1 MKTIELIKA
10 RPVLVKISQAE
21 GLNGRT
27 AFSIAR
33 VLKPIEENI
42 EIFERERQ
50 RVIDKYV
57 KRGED
62 GEPVTVKDKDGQLN
76 YVFDGNDQLRANR
89 ELADMTDMDVTIPFD
104 KINFSD
110 IESISLTPSEAAAI
124 VDFVDMDK

>member
-57 KRGED
+57 KREDD
-62 GEPVTVKDKDGQLN
+62 GEPVTVEDKDGQLN